1 MVIVPEDARWRP
13 NVTVAG
19 IAEQAGRFLLIE
31 ERTTDGLL
39 LNQPAGHLEDGE
51 SLIDAVRREVLE
63 ETACGFTPEA
73 LIGVYQWRE
82 PVRGGTFMR
91 FSFAGIVSAPNPDLT
106 LDAGIER
113 ALWMTR
119 AEIAA
124 AADRFR
130 SPWVLVSIDDYL
142 TGRRMPLDMIRTIV
156 P

>member
-1 MVIVPEDARWRP
+1 MIVTKDARWKP

-31 ERTTDGLL
+31 EHTSDGLL

-51 SLIDAVRREVLE
+51 TLVEAVCREVLE

-82 PVRGGTFMR
+82 PARGRTFMR
-91 FSFAGIVSAPNPDLT
+91 FSFAGSVSAPVADLK

-119 AEIAA
+119 DEIAA
-124 AADRFR
+124 AAGRFR

-142 TGRRMPLDMIRTIV
+142 AGRRMPLDLIRSIHS
-156 P
+156 